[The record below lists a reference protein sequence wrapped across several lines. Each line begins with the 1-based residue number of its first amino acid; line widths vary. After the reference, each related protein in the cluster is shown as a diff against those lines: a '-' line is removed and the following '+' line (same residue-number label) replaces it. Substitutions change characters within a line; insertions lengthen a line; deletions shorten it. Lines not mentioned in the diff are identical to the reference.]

1 MFLSHSLVSTY
12 ATEKCAAPT
21 RFHTL
26 EDPNDCPEPS
36 RMTDASSPLFDPPTE
51 NPGFEP
57 VASVSELVEGKVLQ
71 RVRPSGDAVCLVR
84 YKGEISALSDICTHQ
99 HFSMSLGD
107 LLEDGTL
114 QCAWHGARY
123 DCKSGEVKQIP
134 ATAPLPVFHV
144 RLDGDTILV
153 GPRCERIDEKSKV
166 STVRVP

>member
-1 MFLSHSLVSTY
+1 
-12 ATEKCAAPT
+12 
-21 RFHTL
+21 
-26 EDPNDCPEPS
+26 
-36 RMTDASSPLFDPPTE
+36 MTDASSPIFDPITGDRE
-51 NPGFEP
+51 FEP
-57 VASVSELVEGKVLQ
+57 VASVSELIEGKVLQ

-123 DCKSGEVKQIP
+123 DCKSGEVKQVP

-153 GPRCERIDEKSKV
+153 GPRCERVGGKYEA